1 MAAIHRAVEE
11 EPAAFMAEQAVHV
24 PPALLLL
31 LLHLPHIL
39 HPGSHPGSL
48 RFLHR
53 FSERHRPRRP
63 RLAADP
69 ALRGQVLRQA
79 PLLRLRV
86 EWK

>member
-11 EPAAFMAEQAVHV
+11 EPAAVMAEQAVNV

-39 HPGSHPGSL
+39 HPESHRGSL
-48 RFLHR
+48 RFLHV
-53 FSERHRPRRP
+53 FPARHRPRHP

-69 ALRGQVLRQA
+69 ALRGQVIRQA